1 MKGIRGTSKQ
11 TVKEA
16 RKFLVSIQ
24 RNTNIKI
31 IPSYIKTG
39 LSASE
44 HNKVVC
50 YSDKTDCIY
59 IDYRFG
65 CSVQRFY
72 FYGEKSEIL
81 KLILDTGNKLDI
93 PVVMK

>member
-31 IPSYIKTG
+31 IPSYIKNG

-44 HNKVVC
+44 HNKVIC

-72 FYGEKSEIL
+72 FYGKKPEIL
-81 KLILDTGNKLDI
+81 KSILDTGNKLNT
-93 PVVMK
+93 PVIVK